1 MLGYVSKI
9 ESLGTVDGP
18 GVRCV
23 IFTSGCPLRC
33 SYCHNPETWEMSSGD
48 AVDSE
53 EIAEKILRL
62 YPYIKN
68 GGVTFSGGE
77 PCVQAEFIC
86 DVISR
91 IMQTKLH
98 IALDTS
104 GSVLNKATE
113 KLISMC
119 DLIMLDIKFTSEED
133 YKAHTGGTLKRTLG
147 FLDKCRELGKEVWV
161 RHVVVPGLNDS
172 EEGILRLKKII
183 APYDNI
189 TRIELLPFKKLCIE
203 KYEGLNISFPLASTP
218 ECDKETVDRLYGI
231 LEKTE

>member
-33 SYCHNPETWEMSSGD
+33 TYCHNPETWEACDGN
-48 AVDSE
+48 ATDSE
-53 EIAEKILRL
+53 QIAEQISRL
-62 YPYIKN
+62 YPYIKR

-77 PCVQAEFIC
+77 PCVQAEFVC
-86 DVISR
+86 DVISK

-104 GSVLNKATE
+104 GSVLNKSVE

-119 DLIMLDIKFTSEED
+119 DLIMLDIKFTSDED
-133 YKAHTGGTLKRTLG
+133 YQKYTGGTLTQTLK
-147 FLDKCRELGKEVWV
+147 FLDKCQELSKEVWI
-161 RHVVVPGLNDS
+161 RHVVVPTLNDS
-172 EEGILRLKKII
+172 DEDIRRLKKII

-189 TRIELLPFKKLCIE
+189 SRVELLPFKKLCLE
-203 KYEGLNISFPLASTP
+203 KYENLGVLFPLANVP
-218 ECDKETVDRLYGI
+218 ECDGKTIDRLYKI
-231 LEKTE
+231 LNSD

>member
-1 MLGYVSKI
+1 MLGYVNKI

-23 IFTSGCPLRC
+23 VFTSGCPLRC
-33 SYCHNPETWEMSSGD
+33 AYCHNPETWEIGSGEAVSSK
-48 AVDSE
+48 

-77 PCVQAEFIC
+77 PCVQSEFIC
-86 DVISR
+86 DVISQ

-104 GSVLNKATE
+104 GSVLNKSVE

-119 DLIMLDIKFTSEED
+119 DLVLLDIKFTSDEE
-133 YKAHTGGTLKRTLG
+133 YKNHTGGTLSQTLK
-147 FLDKCRELGKEVWV
+147 FLDKCRELNKEVWI

-172 EEGILRLKKII
+172 EEDILRLKKII

-189 TRIELLPFKKLCIE
+189 SKVELLPFKKLCIE
-203 KYEGLNISFPLASTP
+203 KYENLKLPFSLSSTP
-218 ECDKETVDRLYGI
+218 ECDKETIDRLYNV
-231 LEKTE
+231 LNKNK

>member
-1 MLGYVSKI
+1 MLGYITKI

-33 SYCHNPETWEMSSGD
+33 AYCHNPETWEIGSGE
-48 AVDSE
+48 AVDSK
-53 EIAEKILRL
+53 EIAEKISRL

-77 PCVQAEFIC
+77 PCVQSEFIC
-86 DVISR
+86 DVISQ

-104 GSVLNKATE
+104 GSVLNKSVE

-119 DLIMLDIKFTSEED
+119 DLVLLDIKFTSDEE
-133 YKAHTGGTLKRTLG
+133 YKKHTGGSLSRTLE
-147 FLDKCRELGKEVWV
+147 FLDKCRELNKEVWI

-172 EEGILRLKKII
+172 EEDILRLKKII

-189 TRIELLPFKKLCIE
+189 SKVELLPFKKLCIE
-203 KYEGLNISFPLASTP
+203 KYENLKLPFSLSSTP
-218 ECDKETVDRLYGI
+218 ECDKENIDRLYKA
-231 LEKTE
+231 LNENQ

>member
-1 MLGYVSKI
+1 MLGYVNKI

-33 SYCHNPETWEMSSGD
+33 AYCHNPETWEIGSGE
-48 AVDSE
+48 AVDSK
-53 EIAEKILRL
+53 EIAEKISRL

-77 PCVQAEFIC
+77 PCVQSEFIC
-86 DVISR
+86 DVISQ

-104 GSVLNKATE
+104 GSVLNKSVE

-119 DLIMLDIKFTSEED
+119 DLVLLDIKFTSDEE
-133 YKAHTGGTLKRTLG
+133 YKKHTGGSLSRTLE
-147 FLDKCRELGKEVWV
+147 FLDKCRELNKEVWI

-172 EEGILRLKKII
+172 EEDIIRLKKII

-189 TRIELLPFKKLCIE
+189 SKVELLPFKKLCIE
-203 KYEGLNISFPLASTP
+203 KYENLKLPFSLSSTP
-218 ECDKETVDRLYGI
+218 ECDKETIDRLYKA
-231 LEKTE
+231 LNENQ

>member
-1 MLGYVSKI
+1 MLGYVNKI

-33 SYCHNPETWEMSSGD
+33 AYCHNPETWEIGSGE
-48 AVDSE
+48 AVDSK
-53 EIAEKILRL
+53 EIAEKISRL

-77 PCVQAEFIC
+77 PCVQSEFIC
-86 DVISR
+86 DVISQ

-104 GSVLNKATE
+104 GSVLNKSVE

-119 DLIMLDIKFTSEED
+119 DLVLLDIKFTGDEE
-133 YKAHTGGTLKRTLG
+133 YKKHTGGSLSRTLE
-147 FLDKCRELGKEVWV
+147 FLDKCRELNKEVWI

-172 EEGILRLKKII
+172 EEDILRFKKII

-189 TRIELLPFKKLCIE
+189 SKVELLPFKKLCIE
-203 KYEGLNISFPLASTP
+203 KYENLKLPFSLSSTP
-218 ECDKETVDRLYGI
+218 ECDKETIDRLYKA
-231 LEKTE
+231 LNENQ